1 MAGIGFELKKLFKKE
16 SVFSTLLGGI
26 HATAVTIGPT
36 IIVII
41 ALNIMYMLPPY
52 IDMVYQDKE
61 VLSSTI
67 LYVFI
72 FSLILASPINILL
85 SRYMADK
92 IYEEEYTTIFTSV
105 ETGGLLIGISVAIL
119 GIPFGYA
126 MYTVGGL
133 PLYYVFIS
141 YLFFAGLAFTFYYMT
156 FITVLKE
163 YGKITYS
170 FLGSLI
176 VGILVTV
183 ISVYMFD
190 MKIVDA
196 ILLGLAIAFVLIAT
210 LLLVFIKKNF
220 RHHSHNFKELFF
232 YIKKDVWLIM
242 ANVFYIWG
250 LYIHN
255 FVFWFQ
261 SDHRIIVAKVF
272 VSDPSYDMATYLA
285 MLSNISILVI
295 FVVNVETKF
304 HTAYKAYCES
314 IIGAGGKDIR
324 RAKEKMIETLRRE
337 TIYIIQI
344 QVIIN
349 IIVFLVAL
357 VILPKIG
364 IEGLVLT
371 IYPVMSVGYM
381 ILYLV
386 QCFMIYLFY
395 LDDARGAAFVGA
407 VFLIGAFLGSLVSVH
422 LPPGLAGLGIVFG
435 AACGFTA
442 AFFRIRYMLIHLDR
456 HIYGRGKIVKQVK
469 TLNKKH
475 DIITVYTFTNQNEGG
490 DSY

>member
-1 MAGIGFELKKLFKKE
+1 MAGIGFELKRLFKKE
-16 SVFSTLLGGI
+16 GVFSTVFAGV

-36 IIVII
+36 IIVIV
-41 ALNIMYMLPPY
+41 ALNLMYMLPPY
-52 IDMVYQDKE
+52 IEMAYRERE

-72 FSLILASPINILL
+72 FALILASPINIIL

-92 IYEEEYTTIFTSV
+92 IYEEDYSTIFTSV
-105 ETGGLLIGISVAIL
+105 ETGGALIAIGVAVL

-126 MYTVGGL
+126 MYTIGDL

-163 YGKITYS
+163 YGKITGS
-170 FLGSLI
+170 FLGSLL
-176 VGILVTV
+176 VGFLFVV
-183 ISVYMFD
+183 ISVFLFD
-190 MKIVDA
+190 VAMVDA
-196 ILLGLAIAFVLIAT
+196 ILLGLTISFILIAM
-210 LLLVFIKKNF
+210 LLLMFIKKSF
-220 RHHSHNFKELFF
+220 RHHSNNFKELFS
-232 YIKKDVWLIM
+232 YIKKDVWLIL

-255 FVFWFQ
+255 FVFWFL
-261 SDHRIIVAKVF
+261 SDYKITVANVF
-272 VSDPSYDMATYLA
+272 ISAPDYDMATYLA

-314 IIGAGGKDIR
+314 IIGAAGKEIR
-324 RAKEKMIETLRRE
+324 RAKQKMIETLRRE

-344 QVIIN
+344 QIIVN
-349 IIVFLVAL
+349 IIVYIAAIV
-357 VILPKIG
+357 VLPKIG
-364 IEGLVLT
+364 IEGVILSM
-371 IYPVMSVGYM
+371 YPVLSVGYM

-395 LDDARGAAFVGA
+395 LDDAKGAAAVGA
-407 VFLIGAFLGSLVSVH
+407 VFLTATLLGSLWSVY
-422 LPPGLAGLGIVFG
+422 LPPALAGLGVVIG
-435 AACGFTA
+435 ASCGFTV
-442 AFFRIRYMLIHLDR
+442 AFFRIRYMLIHLDK
-456 HIYGRGKIVKQVK
+456 HIYGRGKIVRQIKTITKQQS
-469 TLNKKH
+469 TT
-475 DIITVYTFTNQNEGG
+475 TVYSFVNEKKRR
-490 DSY
+490 